1 MDEVIIEVYQGE
13 SLYPEEDGYLGEFWI
28 DIEPKPVGESRIDVT
43 FEIGEEFGILHVTA
57 KDHDSGNERT
67 VKMEAVGRLTKKEK
81 NKWMKK
87 MLKTHAIE
95 VIVENIDTRDILNYY
110 LNPSASIGDIRKD
123 LTKKGILSE
132 GMGIFYDDEELDDES
147 LVWDVDIKD
156 GSALELR

>member
-13 SLYPEEDGYLGEFWI
+13 SLYPEEGGYLGEFWI
-28 DIEPKPVGESRIDVT
+28 DIEPKPRHESKIDVA
-43 FEIGEEFGILHVTA
+43 FAVGEEFGILHVTA

-67 VKMEAVGRLTKKEK
+67 VKMEAVGRLTKGKK
-81 NKWMKK
+81 NKWMRK

-123 LTKKGILSE
+123 LTEKGILNE

-147 LVWDVDIKD
+147 LVRDVDIKD